1 MATYC
6 VAHLALC
13 RADSSKLPN
22 QYTSAVAQTNR
33 TGTLLREK
41 FFSPCCVIFI
51 LNATSDH
58 LPLYDY
64 QEWHLS
70 TVLLFNKTFT
80 FNLILRDSLLS
91 IAYGRLQVWSIVH
104 SLTVIHKDD
113 FHIVWPGRRRCIQLS
128 MNSYHKCLSICDQKY
143 VKSKANPP
151 SL

>member
-13 RADSSKLPN
+13 RTDSSKLPH

-33 TGTLLREK
+33 TGNLLREE

-64 QEWHLS
+64 QE
-70 TVLLFNKTFT
+70 
-80 FNLILRDSLLS
+80 
-91 IAYGRLQVWSIVH
+91 
-104 SLTVIHKDD
+104 
-113 FHIVWPGRRRCIQLS
+113 
-128 MNSYHKCLSICDQKY
+128 
-143 VKSKANPP
+143 
-151 SL
+151 